1 MIPCRLEIP
10 FSREALKQVESVVE
24 DTIFLGSLGVD
35 PGRFALSNRFLG
47 RQAAACGCDQCDGN

>member
-24 DTIFLGSLGVD
+24 DTIFSARLASI
-35 PGRFALSNRFLG
+35 R
-47 RQAAACGCDQCDGN
+47 AASR